1 MAYYYSSFALYTLI
15 QPSGQ
20 TIAHD
25 AHPMQVSLI
34 SSQNAYP
41 LWLTSL
47 VVSAS
52 VCVGH
57 ATTQSPHPLHLLVSM
72 TRAPLILLI
81 LLYISF
87 YLNPLMTKAAGFYK
101 TQFCCL
107 MRKGNESFFSSCLS
121 AIRVMGY

>member
-57 ATTQSPHPLHLLVSM
+57 ATTQSPHPLHLLVSI
-72 TRAPLILLI
+72 TRAPHFALYFFLL
-81 LLYISF
+81 
-87 YLNPLMTKAAGFYK
+87 
-101 TQFCCL
+101 
-107 MRKGNESFFSSCLS
+107 ESAYDKSIWFL
-121 AIRVMGY
+121 